1 MSKLNSSVSKIS
13 GSGLNVTRVPRWS
26 VTPVSSTGA
35 TGERLV
41 DGVVDDLEGEM
52 MQSTLACV
60 ADVHAGALANGL
72 EPLEDLDVRGPVAA
86 FGHRVWCAHARQKR
100 VSASM
105 VILSRAE
112 L

>member
-1 MSKLNSSVSKIS
+1 MQLHGDAAPVVHH
-13 GSGLNVTRVPRWS
+13 GDARVDVDGDRDA
-26 VTPVSSTGA
+26 GA
-35 TGERLV
+35 FTGERLV
-41 DGVVDDLEGEM
+41 DGVVDDLEDEV